1 MAVITITGLVGTGEK
16 RLAKKIADNLGYIYA
31 NRSIFAEVLK
41 EYGIVDSK
49 ELLDMPLHF
58 FSPLAGELRNTAD
71 LLNKMY
77 LVFAKRNNVVLHSR
91 RAFVVLDSFASVLS
105 VFLKAPRIN
114 RTQNLMTW
122 EDISERAAVE
132 KIEKEERTRKKII
145 GSYYKKEWDSL
156 LPWTLVLNTHK
167 LGLELCEK
175 FIIES
180 HAQVA
185 TLDDVFGWQDGFPSL
200 DTIEVDPIL
209 EKAVNKVL
217 ADRQTWAP
225 IKEDD
230 HDDR

>member
-1 MAVITITGLVGTGEK
+1 MAVITITGLAGTGEK
-16 RLAKKIADNLGYIYA
+16 RLAQKIADKLGYEFVD
-31 NRSIFAEVLK
+31 RSIFEEVLK

-49 ELLDMPLHF
+49 DLLEMPLHF
-58 FSPLAGELRNTAD
+58 FSPLAAEQRNSAD

-91 RAFVVLDSFASVLS
+91 RAFAMLHSFASVLS
-105 VFLKAPRIN
+105 VFLKAPKIN
-114 RTQNLMTW
+114 RIQNLMSW
-122 EDISERAAVE
+122 EDISERSAVE

-145 GSYYKKEWDSL
+145 ESYYKKEWDSL

-185 TLDDVFGWQDGFPSL
+185 TLDDVHGWQDGFPSI

-217 ADRQTWAP
+217 ADRETWAP
-225 IKEDD
+225 RKEDD
-230 HDDR
+230 NDGR